1 MVAGRSR
8 VSANEEW
15 MEGPHYMGEG
25 AGDTKGDG
33 SCSAAFESIVFAA
46 TLLWCSLQIIVE

>member
-33 SCSAAFESIVFAA
+33 SCSAAFESNVFAA